1 MLLGLFTLITIFLSE
16 GKGKRKVAAST
27 SSSAPK
33 SKRAKV
39 LTCRP
44 RPIRT
49 AEVPKLI
56 ESAEGAPSA
65 TETTPAMSI
74 EASTSPVK
82 EPELERQQNNQRC

>member
-1 MLLGLFTLITIFLSE
+1 MLLGLFTLITVFLSE

-39 LTCRP
+39 LTRRP
-44 RPIRT
+44 KPIGT

-56 ESAEGAPSA
+56 KSEEGAPSA
-65 TETTPAMSI
+65 TETALAMPI
-74 EASTSPVK
+74 GASTGLIK
-82 EPELERQQNNQRC
+82 ESES